1 MSSTPR
7 SSVEHVVWDWNG
19 TLLDDFGLT
28 AEIATRTLAQLGA
41 SGITGDDIRR
51 HFRRPFSDFYA
62 SLLGRPV
69 SAREFSLIRERY
81 ETEYDAAV
89 LGAPLQADAGAALDY
104 AAARGTQSLL
114 SMAPDPQLQQLVDH
128 HRIRERFLRV
138 EGSPTTSSDGNK
150 AGRLHD
156 HLYAIGAEAARTV
169 VIGDTV
175 DDHEAAQASGA
186 RSVLVTTGS
195 TSRASLERTGAPV
208 VDTIFEAIVVA
219 HDG

>member
-1 MSSTPR
+1 VPSTPR

-41 SGITGDDIRR
+41 PGITGDDIRH

-69 SAREFSLIRERY
+69 SAHEFSLIRERY
-81 ETEYDAAV
+81 ETEYDEAV
-89 LGAPLQADAGAALDY
+89 LSVPLQADAGAAMDY

-128 HRIRERFLRV
+128 HHIRERFLRV
-138 EGSPTTSSDGNK
+138 EGSPTASSDGNK
-150 AGRLHD
+150 AGRLCE
-156 HLYAIGAEAARTV
+156 HLSAIGAAGARTV

-175 DDHEAAQASGA
+175 DDHEAAQANGA

-195 TSRASLERTGAPV
+195 TSRAPLERTGAPV
-208 VDTIFEAIVVA
+208 VDTVLDAIVVA
-219 HDG
+219 HEN